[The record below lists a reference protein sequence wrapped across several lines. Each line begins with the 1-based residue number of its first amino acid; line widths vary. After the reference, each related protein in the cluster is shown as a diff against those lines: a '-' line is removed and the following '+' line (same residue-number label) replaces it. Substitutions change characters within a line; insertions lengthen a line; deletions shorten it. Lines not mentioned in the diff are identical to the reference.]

1 MRAKR
6 KLPVSSPLAG
16 TKGLASRADAFAS
29 PDQGALEFGGIGA
42 DAGAP
47 ELRVSTPQREGGGSV
62 AGGAYGGGPVFSPL
76 TPTARHEALRRA
88 QSFGAVRDVHAAAG
102 NPLAEAHGR
111 TSFSP
116 SLAAS
121 SGV

>member
-16 TKGLASRADAFAS
+16 TKR
-29 PDQGALEFGGIGA
+29 
-42 DAGAP
+42 
-47 ELRVSTPQREGGGSV
+47 
-62 AGGAYGGGPVFSPL
+62 
-76 TPTARHEALRRA
+76 ALRR
-88 QSFGAVRDVHAAAG
+88 
-102 NPLAEAHGR
+102 NPLAAAHVR